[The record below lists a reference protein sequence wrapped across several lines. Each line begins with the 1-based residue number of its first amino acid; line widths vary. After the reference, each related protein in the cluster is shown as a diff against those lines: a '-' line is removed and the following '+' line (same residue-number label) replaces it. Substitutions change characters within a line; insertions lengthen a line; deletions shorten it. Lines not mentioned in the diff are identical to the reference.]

1 MILAETDKNFSH
13 LQRTRERKLYH
24 DFEEFGS
31 DFGDERKLGFEPELK
46 EQLDL
51 TRDLDRRG
59 WLSFRCASSQVLE
72 TRIRS
77 SPK

>member
-1 MILAETDKNFSH
+1 MILSETKKNSSH
-13 LQRTRERKLYH
+13 LQRTRERKLQH
-24 DFEEFGS
+24 EFEEFVS
-31 DFGDERKLGFEPELK
+31 DFGDERKLEFELELK

-72 TRIRS
+72 TRVRS
-77 SPK
+77 SQK